1 MNIILQHWNGDL
13 PTWAQLAKQSLEKYC
28 ESIGCDYELV
38 TGYPL
43 GKEHGPY
50 AQKLIYLNE
59 KYDSYDQTLM
69 LDMDTVATNVYQNVF
84 DVDKIGVLHSRA
96 MKGTSATVEGGKAL
110 FKQNEYV
117 FFGNFIKLNLTQ
129 RQKLRACL
137 DWSLFEKSV
146 TDFYAGD
153 EIILHYLL
161 HQSGILK
168 LMKPSQVCMRRN
180 DVLVPRQHNRLDRK
194 FCNLPEDSDKDA
206 SIIHFCSHRK
216 KDIPNFINNLTHQS
230 K

>member
-13 PTWAQLAKQSLEKYC
+13 PIWAQLAKQSLERYC
-28 ESIGCDYELV
+28 ENISCDYELV

-43 GKEHGPY
+43 GEEHGPY
-50 AQKLIYLNE
+50 AQKLIYLDE
-59 KYDSYDQTLM
+59 KYDRYEQTLM

-96 MKGTSATVEGGKAL
+96 MGGTSATVKGGETL

-117 FFGNFIKLNLTQ
+117 FFGNFIKLNLMQ

-161 HQSGILK
+161 HKSQILK
-168 LMKPSQVCMRRN
+168 ANSPSEICMRRDN
-180 DVLVPRQHNRLDRK
+180 TLTPRHDQRFDRK
-194 FCNLPEDSDKDA
+194 FCNLPEESDKDA
-206 SIIHFCSHRK
+206 SMIHFCSHRK
-216 KDIPNFINNLTHQS
+216 KDIPNFIEKLKST

>member
-1 MNIILQHWNGDL
+1 MNIILQHWNGEL
-13 PTWAQLAKQSLEKYC
+13 PMWAQLARQSLEKYC
-28 ESIGCDYELV
+28 KKIGCDYELV

-50 AQKLIYLNE
+50 AQKLVYLNE
-59 KYDSYDQTLM
+59 KYDCYDQTLM

-84 DVDKIGVLHSRA
+84 DIDKIGVLHSRA
-96 MKGTSATVEGGKAL
+96 MGGTSATVKGGKAL

-117 FFGNFIKLNLTQ
+117 FFGNFIKLNLMQ
-129 RQKLRACL
+129 RQKLRSCL
-137 DWSLFEKSV
+137 DFSFFEKSV

-161 HQSGILK
+161 HKSKILK
-168 LMKPSQVCMRRN
+168 SNNPSEVCMRR
-180 DVLVPRQHNRLDRK
+180 DDTLTPKVDNRLDRK
-194 FCNLPEDSDKDA
+194 FCNLPEDSDVDA

-216 KDIPNFINNLTHQS
+216 KDISKFINSLNNE